1 MLYVKFL
8 GIENE
13 RLNGTRKW
21 LYENLEILCQ
31 TSHDKCLEYSLKFF
45 LFKEEF
51 RNTILYF
58 FDIIKL

>member
-1 MLYVKFL
+1 MHYVKFL

-13 RLNGTRKW
+13 RFNGIRK
-21 LYENLEILCQ
+21 LRYENLETLCQ
-31 TSHDKCLEYSLKFF
+31 TSQDKCPEYIVKFF